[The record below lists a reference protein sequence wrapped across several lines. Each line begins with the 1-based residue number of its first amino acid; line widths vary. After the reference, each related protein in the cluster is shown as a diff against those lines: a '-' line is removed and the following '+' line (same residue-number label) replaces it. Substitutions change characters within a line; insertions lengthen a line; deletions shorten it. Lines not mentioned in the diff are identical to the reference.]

1 MAAAAA
7 CTACFLV
14 VSRECPH
21 CQRLMREQ
29 PLFIAS
35 LRRRGVYVMTPEAF
49 PYRKAL
55 YEYIFDGVLKL
66 AVRTPQLICLE
77 LSPQGVRP
85 ILRRAIDV
93 SRFELERHFLEA
105 ELDFVLTTAPKRC
118 FEKRGRPRKEEREKK
133 EGAGEAAQPA
143 PQAQEKGG
151 RRRRGRGRK
160 A

>member
-1 MAAAAA
+1 MAAAASA

-35 LRRRGVYVMTPEAF
+35 LRRRGVYVMTVEAF
-49 PYRKAL
+49 PYKRAL
-55 YEYIFDGVLKL
+55 YEYIFDGVLRL
-66 AVRTPQLICLE
+66 AVRTPQLLCLE
-77 LSPQGVRP
+77 LSPQGIRP

-105 ELDFVLTTAPKRC
+105 ELDFVLSTQKRC
-118 FEKRGRPRKEEREKK
+118 FEKRGRPKKEEKEKK
-133 EGAGEAAQPA
+133 EGAGEAAGA
-143 PQAQEKGG
+143 EPQGG
-151 RRRRGRGRK
+151 RRRGRGRK

>member
-1 MAAAAA
+1 MAAAAAA

-35 LRRRGVYVMTPEAF
+35 LRRRGVHVLTPEGF
-49 PYRKAL
+49 PYKMAL
-55 YEYIFDGVLKL
+55 YEYIFDGTLKL
-66 AVRTPQLICLE
+66 AVRTPQLLCLE

-85 ILRRAIDV
+85 VLRRTIDT

-105 ELDFVLTTAPKRC
+105 ELDFVLSTAQKRC
-118 FEKRGRPRKEEREKK
+118 FEKRGRPRKEPRRE
-133 EGAGEAAQPA
+133 EAAE
-143 PQAQEKGG
+143 AQEKGARG
-151 RRRRGRGRK
+151 RRGRKGGG

>member
-1 MAAAAA
+1 MSAATA

-21 CQRLMREQ
+21 CQRLVREQ

-55 YEYIFDGVLKL
+55 YEYIFDGVLRL
-66 AVRTPQLICLE
+66 AVRTPQLLCLE

-85 ILRRAIDV
+85 ILRRAIDMG
-93 SRFELERHFLEA
+93 RFELERHFLEA
-105 ELDFVLTTAPKRC
+105 ELDFVLTTAQKRC
-118 FEKRGRPRKEEREKK
+118 FEKRGRPRKEEKEKR
-133 EGAGEAAQPA
+133 EGAGEAAEPA
-143 PQAQEKGG
+143 PQGG
-151 RRRRGRGRK
+151 RRRSRGRK

>member
-1 MAAAAA
+1 MAAAA

-29 PLFIAS
+29 PLFVAS

-49 PYRKAL
+49 PYKRAL

-66 AVRTPQLICLE
+66 AVRTPQLLCLE

-85 ILRRAIDV
+85 ILRRAIDME
-93 SRFELERHFLEA
+93 RFEMERHFLEA
-105 ELDFVLTTAPKRC
+105 ELDFVLSTAPKRC
-118 FEKRGRPRKEEREKK
+118 FEKRGRPKKEEKEKK
-133 EGAGEAAQPA
+133 EGAGEAAE
-143 PQAQEKGG
+143 PQGG
-151 RRRRGRGRK
+151 RRRGRGRK
-160 A
+160 